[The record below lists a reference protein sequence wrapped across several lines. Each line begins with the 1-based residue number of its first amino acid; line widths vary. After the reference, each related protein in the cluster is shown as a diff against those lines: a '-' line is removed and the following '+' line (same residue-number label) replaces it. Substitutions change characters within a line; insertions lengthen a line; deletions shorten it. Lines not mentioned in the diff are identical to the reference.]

1 MVTIFKLK
9 KGFLY
14 VQEDQTRGNLSFN
27 LVCAEMNVV
36 NGNEKNSVFDGWIDE
51 VANLFGGCNE
61 KNIIVQERK
70 NVIAT
75 NRLRYKI

>member
-1 MVTIFKLK
+1 M
-9 KGFLY
+9 Y

-61 KNIIVQERK
+61 KTLLYKREKMSLQQIVYDTKSERLK
-70 NVIAT
+70 
-75 NRLRYKI
+75 